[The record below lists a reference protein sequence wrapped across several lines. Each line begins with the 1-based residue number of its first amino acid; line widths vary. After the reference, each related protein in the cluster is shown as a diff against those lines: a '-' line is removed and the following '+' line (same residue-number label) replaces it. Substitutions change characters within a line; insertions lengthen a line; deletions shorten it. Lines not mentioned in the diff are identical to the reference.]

1 MTPCFLQA
9 LHARRVSL
17 DLRLILG
24 WAYGSIWIVCRWND
38 AKQFA
43 EQNPSKFAIV
53 YLSGILPYDAVRCRM
68 FANDA
73 NLGPLSGHSINLL
86 KDLHH
91 PWYTQ
96 THIIRQKAR
105 MALLGI
111 DVTYDVASSGF
122 CQTEQCLL
130 FNLLLLLLHLFLCPS
145 FSLLCTSKCFQM
157 QTCPKYE
164 RRKKRHNKKG
174 EQLHVSTIPMKDFT
188 VQGEESQSIVRL
200 LIRA

>member
-1 MTPCFLQA
+1 MTLNNLPNKTPQSLQ
-9 LHARRVSL
+9 LYICQWVRNS
-17 DLRLILG
+17 
-24 WAYGSIWIVCRWND
+24 
-38 AKQFA
+38 
-43 EQNPSKFAIV
+43 
-53 YLSGILPYDAVRCRM
+53 AVRCRTM
-68 FANDA
+68 PYVCQRCK
-73 NLGPLSGHSINLL
+73 LRPIVRTHSINLL

-91 PWYTQ
+91 HWYTQ

-122 CQTEQCLL
+122 CRTEQCLL

-157 QTCPKYE
+157 QRCPKYE

-174 EQLHVSTIPMKDFT
+174 EQLHVSTIPMKISLYK
-188 VQGEESQSIVRL
+188 GRNLSR
-200 LIRA
+200 